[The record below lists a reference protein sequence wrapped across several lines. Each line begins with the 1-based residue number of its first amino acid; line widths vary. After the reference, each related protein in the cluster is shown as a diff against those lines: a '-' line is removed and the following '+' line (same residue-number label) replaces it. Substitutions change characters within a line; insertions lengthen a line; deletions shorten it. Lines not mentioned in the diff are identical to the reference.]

1 MGDVVA
7 RADDPTGALG
17 AVVKVT
23 LRAGRPRRLLAD
35 FSDGTAAAA
44 TTKSRTARAK
54 CGETGALAEAAAV
67 TTEDRGHFTQYSR
80 TIVETGYWLRM
91 GDPVAHRTRGRWVGR
106 VVGATYDVTVRC
118 NGGALCVVQGLGDN
132 GAEQLVEPVDDADY
146 GFDELCPFFPGQRV
160 SAPPSVWRRASWKNG
175 ARAPQGRRRRSG
187 VVEKVEVSQ
196 AGVQWLAWGV
206 GASRDPPPA
215 WASVKEIDIL
225 TAFAGLTR
233 VGDHVC
239 GSDLPEGSC
248 AQVIRTETRCSV
260 RWSSSED
267 SPEVASLQ
275 LVPLCGNIS
284 GAPAI
289 DAIAFPA
296 RTTSS

>member
-1 MGDVVA
+1 
-7 RADDPTGALG
+7 
-17 AVVKVT
+17 
-23 LRAGRPRRLLAD
+23 
-35 FSDGTAAAA
+35 
-44 TTKSRTARAK
+44 
-54 CGETGALAEAAAV
+54 
-67 TTEDRGHFTQYSR
+67 
-80 TIVETGYWLRM
+80 
-91 GDPVAHRTRGRWVGR
+91 
-106 VVGATYDVTVRC
+106 
-118 NGGALCVVQGLGDN
+118 
-132 GAEQLVEPVDDADY
+132 
-146 GFDELCPFFPGQRV
+146 
-160 SAPPSVWRRASWKNG
+160 
-175 ARAPQGRRRRSG
+175 

-239 GSDLPEGSC
+239 GSDLPDGSC

-275 LVPLCGNIS
+275 LVPSCVEIKLR
-284 GAPAI
+284 APHAI
-289 DAIAFPA
+289 DASFRSCVCAMA
-296 RTTSS
+296 WR

>member
-1 MGDVVA
+1 MEERGAGAA
-7 RADDPTGALG
+7 RA
-17 AVVKVT
+17 
-23 LRAGRPRRLLAD
+23 
-35 FSDGTAAAA
+35 
-44 TTKSRTARAK
+44 TT
-54 CGETGALAEAAAV
+54 
-67 TTEDRGHFTQYSR
+67 
-80 TIVETGYWLRM
+80 
-91 GDPVAHRTRGRWVGR
+91 
-106 VVGATYDVTVRC
+106 
-118 NGGALCVVQGLGDN
+118 
-132 GAEQLVEPVDDADY
+132 
-146 GFDELCPFFPGQRV
+146 
-160 SAPPSVWRRASWKNG
+160 
-175 ARAPQGRRRRSG
+175 RSG

-239 GSDLPEGSC
+239 GSDLPDGSC

-275 LVPLCGNIS
+275 LVPRQHLGEH
-284 GAPAI
+284 AI
-289 DAIAFPA
+289 DCRTSIA
-296 RTTSS
+296 S